1 MPSPLDSF
9 LADSAARV
17 ERALDRW
24 VPPESARP
32 ALLHRAI
39 RHSLFAG
46 GKRIRPA
53 LCLAWARA
61 AGDASDVPLY
71 PAAAIECLHTYT
83 LVHDD
88 LPCMDDD
95 DLRRGRP
102 TCHKLFGEAIALL
115 AGDALQAL
123 AFDLAARTPAPP
135 SAVQRI
141 LAELARAA
149 GPSAVV
155 AGQVEDMSAPD
166 SAPSGDTALDA
177 LEFIHLHKTADLILA
192 ASRMGVLAAG
202 GDEALFDRAS
212 RYATALGLAFQCAD
226 DILDATSSAEVLGK
240 TPGKDLAE
248 NKLTAVSLLGLDG
261 ARKRLASLSEAAA
274 AEAAALPDP
283 DSASLLSSL
292 ARSLAARRS

>member
-1 MPSPLDSF
+1 MPAALDEF
-9 LADSAARV
+9 LAASALRV

-24 VPPESARP
+24 VPPETTRP
-32 ALLHRAI
+32 SVLYRAI
-39 RHSLFAG
+39 RHSLLAG

-61 AGDASDVPLY
+61 AGDVSEAALH

-83 LVHDD
+83 LIHDD

-102 TCHKLFGEAIALL
+102 TCHKVFGEAIALL

-135 SAVQRI
+135 EAVRRI

-149 GPSAVV
+149 GPAAVV
-155 AGQVEDMSAPD
+155 GGQVEDMTAPD
-166 SAPSGDTALDA
+166 LPPDDAPEA
-177 LEFIHLHKTADLILA
+177 LEFIHLHKTADLLLCA
-192 ASRMGVLAAG
+192 CRMGVLAAG
-202 GDEALFDRAS
+202 VDEALFDRAS

-248 NKLTAVSLLGLDG
+248 NKLTAVSLYGLDG
-261 ARKRLASLSEAAA
+261 ARARLADLSETAA
-274 AEAAALPDP
+274 AEASALPDP
-283 DSASLLSSL
+283 DSAALLAGL